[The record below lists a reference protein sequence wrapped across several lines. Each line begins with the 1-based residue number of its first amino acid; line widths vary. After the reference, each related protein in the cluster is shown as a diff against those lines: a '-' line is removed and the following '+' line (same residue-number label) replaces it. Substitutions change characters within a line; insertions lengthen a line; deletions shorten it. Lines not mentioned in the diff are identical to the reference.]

1 MSAMT
6 MANDEASS
14 DDAFSH
20 LAFFAAQKAEF
31 SVRTL
36 RRG

>member
-6 MANDEASS
+6 TVNAEATS

-31 SVRTL
+31 SVRTWC
-36 RRG
+36 RG